1 MLEDLANLHRRRK
14 INIGDL
20 IDDNEDEDNYN
31 IDDDDQRLTFHFI
44 FPT

>member
-1 MLEDLANLHRRRK
+1 MLVDLANLHRRRK

-31 IDDDDQRLTFHFI
+31 IDEDDQRLTFNFI